1 VKGIQMSSKRYDNS
15 ESIQNASPIQQL
27 DGLDDD
33 LREQALKALAHP
45 DLRDYALA
53 HYKSAQEDRNKEM
66 AIAQTLT
73 PIERRRRKASQAIAT
88 QQLLP
93 PDIHHVHSVL
103 GLCALPY
110 QMHVKRDEQG
120 QRIFNETPVLGKDGK
135 PKQNKSG
142 EITHKREF
150 VELHDYEVRYGRSSL
165 KIEAGSLMDPKTGE
179 WVKYGIPYGTKARLL
194 QLHICTRAL
203 RNNSPIVEIE
213 DSMSAFMASMGF
225 DVTGGATGTIGMF
238 KEQLNRLAACSM
250 RIGLWDGESRAKTVS
265 VNPIKSF
272 EVWFPHN
279 KDQRVL
285 WPSQIELHQEFFDS
299 LKKHALPI
307 DIRSISAVSNS
318 ARQMDI
324 LIWLS
329 YRVSNL
335 QESYFLHWNAVKEQF
350 CQSPIAPM
358 TEFKRD
364 FKKDLSSIESVFEK
378 SLPLKVTEEGLVLL
392 PCDPEFLFVPP
403 KTIKKLK

>member
-1 VKGIQMSSKRYDNS
+1 MSSKKHDTS
-15 ESIQNASPIQQL
+15 ESIQNASLMQQL

-33 LREQALKALAHP
+33 LKDQALKALAHP
-45 DLRDYALA
+45 DLRDYALS
-53 HYKSAQEDRNKEM
+53 HYKSVQEERNQEV
-66 AIAQTLT
+66 AITQTLT
-73 PIERRRRKASQAIAT
+73 PVERRRRKASHAIAT
-88 QQLLP
+88 QDILP

-110 QMHVKRDEQG
+110 QMHVKRDERGNRVFTDVPALG
-120 QRIFNETPVLGKDGK
+120 QDGK
-135 PKQNKSG
+135 LKLDKSG
-142 EITHKREF
+142 EVIKKRQF
-150 VELHDYEVRYGRSSL
+150 VELHDYEVRYGRNSL

-238 KEQLNRLAACSM
+238 KEQLHRLAACSM
-250 RIGLWDGESRAKTVS
+250 RIGLWDGASHAKTLS

-307 DIRSISAVSNS
+307 DIRSITAVSNS

-335 QESYFLHWNAVKEQF
+335 KESYFLHWKAVKEQF

-358 TEFKRD
+358 AEFKRD
-364 FKKDLSSIESVFEK
+364 FKKDLNSIESVFEK
-378 SLPLKVTEEGLVLL
+378 PLPLKITEEGLILL

-403 KTIKKLK
+403 KVIKKLQ